1 MKIIK
6 YKKTTKGR
14 YKVLLDDDR
23 TLLLYE
29 DVILKHELLLKK
41 ELTEDEI
48 FEAEKY
54 NQECDVYYVA
64 LNSINSRFKSV
75 LELRKYLE
83 KKEYLSELIELA
95 INKLLKQGYL
105 NDRSFCKSYINNQII
120 TTSKGP
126 YKIRRE
132 LRDKGVSD
140 DIIEDEIVIFD
151 NELEIEKVTKLADRM
166 FRTNK
171 TRGGSVLRKK
181 ITTDLTNMGYSTDII
196 YKVLSNYDFTND
208 KDIVKKEYDKL
219 YKRLSRKYSDK
230 ELEYKIKEGLYK
242 KGLYYED

>member
-6 YKKTTKGR
+6 YQKTTKGR
-14 YKVLLDDDR
+14 YKVFLDDDR
-23 TLLLYE
+23 CLLLYE

-41 ELTEDEI
+41 ELSEEEI
-48 FEAEKY
+48 IEAEKY

-75 LELRKYLE
+75 FELRQYLE
-83 KKEYLSELIELA
+83 RKEYPKDLIELA
-95 INKLLKQGYL
+95 INKLLDQGYL

-120 TTSKGP
+120 TTTKGP

-132 LRDKGVSD
+132 LRDKGIDD
-140 DIIEDEIVIFD
+140 DIIEDEIVAFD
-151 NELEIEKVTKLADRM
+151 EELEFDKVNKLANRM
-166 FRTNK
+166 VNSNK

-196 YKVLSNYDFTND
+196 YKVLSDIDFTND
-208 KDIVKKEYDKL
+208 KDMIKKEYDKI
-219 YKRLSRKYSDK
+219 YKKLSRKYSDK
-230 ELEYKIKEGLYK
+230 ELEYKIKEALYK

>member
-83 KKEYLSELIELA
+83 KKEYPSELIELA

-196 YKVLSNYDFTND
+196 YKVLSDYDFTND